1 MRVGLLWRGDPAA
14 PAPTPAQT
22 RFRRIFEAFAD
33 REVRAEPVVY
43 DDAVADRL
51 GARMLELDAVLVWV
65 DPIVRGQDRRVLDAL
80 LRDVAASGVVVSAH
94 PDVID
99 AMGTKE
105 ILYRTKDL
113 PWGTDTH
120 LYGSLDALRD
130 EWPAVLRS
138 SGPRVL
144 KQDRGS
150 GGNGVWRV
158 ELIRD
163 GRPFGGALVRVQSA
177 ARGAPVEEM
186 HFADFV
192 EQRRA
197 YLQYFAG
204 RGTFVDQPYCGR
216 LAEGMTRCYMARDRV
231 AGFGHQLVTALL
243 PPPGGAITPPDP
255 EPRRYYGPEHPEF
268 QRLRQLMDSGWIAL
282 LLRAAGLRRA
292 SLPAI
297 WDADFLLGPRA
308 PTGEDTY
315 VLCEINVSGVYPIP
329 DESVPLLV
337 DTTIDSIRQSAAAR
351 FGLGS
356 SGSPG

>member
-14 PAPTPAQT
+14 PAPAPAQT
-22 RFRRIFEAFAD
+22 RFHFIFQAFAD
-33 REVRAEPVVY
+33 RDVRAEPVVY
-43 DDAVADRL
+43 DDVVADRL
-51 GARMLELDAVLVWV
+51 GARMLDLDAVLVWV

-99 AMGTKE
+99 AMGTKA
-105 ILYRTKDL
+105 ILHRTKDL

-120 LYGSLDALRD
+120 LYRSLDALRD

-163 GRPFGGALVRVQSA
+163 GHPFDRALVRVQPA
-177 ARGAPVEEM
+177 VRGASVEEM

-192 EQRRA
+192 EQRRT

-204 RGTFVDQPYCGR
+204 RGTFVDQPYCRR
-216 LAEGMTRCYMARDRV
+216 LAGGLTRCYMARDRV

-243 PPPGGAITPPDP
+243 PPPSGAATPPDP
-255 EPRRYYGPEHPEF
+255 EPRRYYGPEQPEF
-268 QRLRQLMDSGWIAL
+268 QSLRQRMDSDWIAR
-282 LLRAAGLRRA
+282 LLRSAGLSRA
-292 SLPAI
+292 SLPVI
-297 WDADFLLGPRA
+297 WDADFLLGRRT
-308 PTGEDTY
+308 PTGENTY

-337 DTTIDSIRQSAAAR
+337 DTTIESIRGHSRRRA
-351 FGLGS
+351 
-356 SGSPG
+356 